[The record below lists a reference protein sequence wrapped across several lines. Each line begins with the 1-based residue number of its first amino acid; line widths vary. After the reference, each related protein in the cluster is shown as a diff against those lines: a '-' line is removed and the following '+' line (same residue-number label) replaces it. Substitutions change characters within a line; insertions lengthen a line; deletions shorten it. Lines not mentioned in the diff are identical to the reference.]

1 MKKENLKLANEIQK
15 KIIDLDDHKKGII
28 NRINRREKIDI
39 RVIGEGY
46 SDTLA
51 LRPELSP
58 VPFDVFIEAYYA
70 SIDAE
75 MKKLEFKLEML

>member
-28 NRINRREKIDI
+28 NKIDRREKIEI
-39 RVIGEGY
+39 RVIGESY
-46 SDTLA
+46 NDTLA

-75 MKKLEFKLEML
+75 IKNLEARFEML